1 MADLVVLSLERW
13 DEVWRRN
20 QYLVDGLL
28 RLDPELRVLFVEP
41 ADDPLHDLTSGR
53 RPSAGAAPSMIAD
66 RLWRFRPVK
75 WLPRRLDA
83 GADAR
88 LARSTRRAA
97 ASLGMTAPTLWIND
111 PASVELAQLTGW
123 PVLYDMTDD
132 WTVAD
137 RPAAERERIVL
148 GEAWLLAHAE
158 SVVACS
164 PELVRRKEA
173 HRSDIALVRNGVDVA
188 RYRTPAPRPR
198 DLPEGDYALY
208 AGTLHRDR
216 IDVEL
221 VANTAQRLR
230 GQTQVVLLGPEAWSA
245 ADSGLVR
252 EAGVVVLGA
261 RSHDQVPGYLQHA
274 GVLIVPHVVTDF
286 TESLDPL
293 KLYEYAATGRPIV
306 STDVAGFRDASNV
319 SIATREAFPETV
331 RQAFTTVPPHPQGM
345 EALVLDWSSRVR
357 DFRRCLP
364 VVSD

>member
-1 MADLVVLSLERW
+1 M
-13 DEVWRRN
+13 
-20 QYLVDGLL
+20 
-28 RLDPELRVLFVEP
+28 
-41 ADDPLHDLTSGR
+41 
-53 RPSAGAAPSMIAD
+53 
-66 RLWRFRPVK
+66 
-75 WLPRRLDA
+75 
-83 GADAR
+83 
-88 LARSTRRAA
+88 
-97 ASLGMTAPTLWIND
+97 
-111 PASVELAQLTGW
+111 
-123 PVLYDMTDD
+123 
-132 WTVAD
+132 
-137 RPAAERERIVL
+137 
-148 GEAWLLAHAE
+148 
-158 SVVACS
+158 
-164 PELVRRKEA
+164 
-173 HRSDIALVRNGVDVA
+173 
-188 RYRTPAPRPR
+188 
-198 DLPEGDYALY
+198 
-208 AGTLHRDR
+208 HRDR